1 MDQGHCLSAAATSS
15 VLREETLRAQGG
27 IENQASFPFGSR
39 RRGGRGTNR
48 MIDTLGKGG
57 GHVLAGG
64 HAIQRDVP
72 PENVVA
78 MFDAART
85 HRYKGAGP

>member
-1 MDQGHCLSAAATSS
+1 
-15 VLREETLRAQGG
+15 
-27 IENQASFPFGSR
+27 
-39 RRGGRGTNR
+39 